1 MACSKLFSGD
11 LPELT
16 NEIIQCFHYD
26 YKTLHSCILVNRLW
40 CRLAIP
46 LLWEDPFSVKLP
58 KNYYFIETYLRNLN
72 DDDKAKLN
80 EYVIHNELFPS
91 NILFNYPR
99 FIQRLDTYKICFSIE
114 KWVATVRISTRR
126 GQHSNYSMQNIN
138 LSASQT
144 SNFTKLIF
152 RSLFLIFIKNEVN
165 LHSFKMSMATFSDI
179 EYYDEIIG
187 LILQNRNFIYN
198 IKNLTLD
205 LDDAKYNTIK
215 FLEFLCS
222 NCNSITSLNFLLP
235 SFHVYPIIEK
245 NFSQIIKSQVN
256 LRKISFGFGDEYSL
270 YHPLLSLNNPYC
282 SITLSTIVFYYI
294 DFKNI
299 DVLSEVFNHS
309 NVLESIHIIYCYYL
323 DSKFI
328 RQINNITKPFKLKTL
343 FLDEMNESLE
353 PLIQKS
359 GNYLENLGVGHYKSQ
374 KLLQL
379 IIKYCSKIK
388 FLVPTW
394 PDNQSIY
401 SVFNLIENINQNL
414 NYLLIDAL
422 AISYNDN
429 YHSSSIIL
437 QNLGQIL
444 PFKLEYLNLHL
455 RINTNDLE
463 IFLKNSQNVF
473 VKKLLIRNTK
483 NEESQDI
490 FPYIKEYIMKKKRV
504 KYLAITENYRGKNEF
519 LISLKDKVK
528 EFELYDIQVLNYED
542 LIINIYDL
550 IQEIYY

>member
-46 LLWEDPFSVKLP
+46 LLWEDPFSIKLP

-222 NCNSITSLNFLLP
+222 NCNLIASLNFLLP
-235 SFHVYPIIEK
+235 SFHIYPIIEK

-282 SITLSTIVFYYI
+282 SITL
-294 DFKNI
+294 N
-299 DVLSEVFNHS
+299 
-309 NVLESIHIIYCYYL
+309 
-323 DSKFI
+323 
-328 RQINNITKPFKLKTL
+328 
-343 FLDEMNESLE
+343 
-353 PLIQKS
+353 
-359 GNYLENLGVGHYKSQ
+359 
-374 KLLQL
+374 
-379 IIKYCSKIK
+379 
-388 FLVPTW
+388 
-394 PDNQSIY
+394 NQSIY

-422 AISYNDN
+422 TISYNDN